1 MKQLFTELSE
11 EHPVLKSRQPLK
23 VGIRQDIHKMYPG
36 MSSRSLGKLLAM
48 IAHHDQYLT
57 NTFEGNNRF
66 ALDSTEG
73 GKVSA
78 KEADYAMEILKKRQ
92 QDGKKQAALRVS
104 VPERK
109 QAEKA
114 TEKPRF
120 PLLTL
125 RKKAG

>member
-36 MSSRSLGKLLAM
+36 MSRRSLGKLLAM

-78 KEADYAMEILKKRQ
+78 KEADYAMEILKKRR
-92 QDGKKQAALRVS
+92 QDEKKQATLKVS
-104 VPERK
+104 TPKIKEAKKVPK
-109 QAEKA
+109 K
-114 TEKPRF
+114 TRF
-120 PLLTL
+120 ALLTL
-125 RKKAG
+125 KKTG